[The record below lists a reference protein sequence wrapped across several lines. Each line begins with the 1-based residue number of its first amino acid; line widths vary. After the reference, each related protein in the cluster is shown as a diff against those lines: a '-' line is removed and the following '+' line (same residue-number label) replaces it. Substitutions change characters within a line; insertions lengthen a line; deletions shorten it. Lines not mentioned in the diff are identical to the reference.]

1 MGDSLDRGHVAT
13 FSLWDDIDVNMMWLD
28 SCYPTDESCSNPGV
42 RRGMCQGGVDS
53 SPKFV
58 REKYPS
64 AYVTFANV
72 AFGEIGTTQ
81 SVYPEQNPSPT
92 SAPTAAPST
101 ASTSSAGFLS
111 TSTPT
116 TSTAGT
122 TSNGGSCA
130 GAWQQ
135 CGGQDFDGPT
145 CCVSG
150 YTCTVQ
156 NQWYSQ
162 CKWSFYEKHLNYLE
176 FALGHPA
183 LKLNT
188 CKELWRLPG
197 DFLRNSSNFCIAIQY
212 SCHKATTPAAIKPPS
227 GISQLPFEMQS
238 FPPTKGRTPA
248 ESHCT
253 VQLKNV
259 TATAHYV
266 PGYSDLQQPVKSVKK
281 QVP

>member
-111 TSTPT
+111 TSTQP
-116 TSTAGT
+116 
-122 TSNGGSCA
+122 
-130 GAWQQ
+130 
-135 CGGQDFDGPT
+135 P
-145 CCVSG
+145 VR
-150 YTCTVQ
+150 
-156 NQWYSQ
+156 
-162 CKWSFYEKHLNYLE
+162 LE
-176 FALGHPA
+176 PQAMVAAAQARGNNVEDRILMDPPA
-183 LKLNT
+183 
-188 CKELWRLPG
+188 
-197 DFLRNSSNFCIAIQY
+197 
-212 SCHKATTPAAIKPPS
+212 
-227 GISQLPFEMQS
+227 
-238 FPPTKGRTPA
+238 
-248 ESHCT
+248 
-253 VQLKNV
+253 V
-259 TATAHYV
+259 
-266 PGYSDLQQPVKSVKK
+266 
-281 QVP
+281 